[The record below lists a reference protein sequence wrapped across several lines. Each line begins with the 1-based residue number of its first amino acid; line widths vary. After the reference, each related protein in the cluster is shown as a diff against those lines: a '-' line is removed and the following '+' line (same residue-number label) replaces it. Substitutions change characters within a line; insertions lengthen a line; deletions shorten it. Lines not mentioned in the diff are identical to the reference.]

1 MGNNLSEFILE
12 DFLPYQ
18 LSILTNRISR
28 DFSHEYVSRFNL
40 DNAEWRIIAH
50 LSQVNQPISIR
61 EIYSKVDLEKSK
73 VSRAVSRLSARAIL
87 TKTENLNDRRLVDLK
102 LTKCGKKIID
112 QMTMISEWNNV
123 THLNPLMST
132 QLYQNYLNVQQSYK
146 KTHCWQE
153 KYMADLNY
161 PYSVDKYQKSS

>member
-87 TKTENLNDRRLVDLK
+87 TKTENLKDRRLVDLK

-112 QMTMISEWNNV
+112 QMTMIAKDYESEV
-123 THLNPLMST
+123 LAKIEDPEYFRKMLNSLI
-132 QLYQNYLNVQQSYK
+132 N
-146 KTHCWQE
+146 
-153 KYMADLNY
+153 
-161 PYSVDKYQKSS
+161 DKIA